1 MRQEFWIDSAQ
12 RLVLGIIDFIPT
24 LLGIILLI
32 IVGWLIAVVLARLI
46 ERAIDFLGIDKLLRK
61 AKVDT
66 YFERVGLKLHSGR
79 FLGQIV
85 YWIIILVLIFVVSD
99 TLGLFA
105 LSEFLH
111 SAISYI
117 PNLVAAVF
125 ILIIAAVIA
134 DFVKKAAKTSAM
146 SANIVSAKLLGTLG
160 WWAVMIFGLI
170 TALKQLGV
178 DTALIDIAIQGIII
192 GGALAFGLAF
202 GLGGKNYA
210 EQILE
215 RLKSQSRGSDHDQ

>member
-12 RLVLGIIDFIPT
+12 RLVLSIIDFIPT
-24 LLGIILLI
+24 LLGVISLI
-32 IVGWLIAVVLARLI
+32 IVGWLIAVALSRLI
-46 ERAIDFLGIDKLLRK
+46 ERVIDLIGIDKLFKK
-61 AKVDT
+61 AKVDI
-66 YFERVGLKLHSGR
+66 YFERVGLKLNSGR
-79 FLGQIV
+79 FLGQII
-85 YWIIILVLIFVVSD
+85 YWIIILVLVFVVSD

-111 SAISYI
+111 SIISYI
-117 PNLVAAVF
+117 PNLVAAAF

-134 DFVKKAAKTSAM
+134 DFVKKAVKASAM
-146 SANIVSAKLLGTLG
+146 SASIVSAKLLGTLG
-160 WWAVMIFGLI
+160 WWAVIIFGLI

-178 DTALIDIAIQGIII
+178 DTALIDIAIQGIIM

-210 EQILE
+210 EQTIE
-215 RLKSQSRGSDHDQ
+215 RLKSQSRESNHD

>member
-1 MRQEFWIDSAQ
+1 MAQEFWIDSAQ
-12 RLVLGIIDFIPT
+12 RLVLSIVDFIPT
-24 LLGIILLI
+24 LLGVILLI

-46 ERAIDFLGIDKLLRK
+46 ERVIDFLRIDKLLKK
-61 AKVDT
+61 AKVDI
-66 YFERVGLKLHSGR
+66 YFDRVGLKLNSGR
-79 FLGQIV
+79 FLGQVI
-85 YWIIILVLIFVVSD
+85 YWIIILILVFVVSD

-134 DFVKKAAKTSAM
+134 DFVKKAIKTSAM
-146 SANIVSAKLLGTLG
+146 SAKIASAKLLGTLG
-160 WWAVMIFGLI
+160 WWVVIIFGLI

-178 DTALIDIAIQGIII
+178 DTTLIDIAIYGIII
-192 GGALAFGLAF
+192 GSALAFGLAF

-215 RLKSQSRGSDHDQ
+215 RLKSQNRGSHHD